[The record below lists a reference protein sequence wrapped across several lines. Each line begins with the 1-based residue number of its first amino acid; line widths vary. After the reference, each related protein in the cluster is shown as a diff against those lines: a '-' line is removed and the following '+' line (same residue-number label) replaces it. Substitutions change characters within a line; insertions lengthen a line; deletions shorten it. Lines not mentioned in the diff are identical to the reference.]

1 MRVTAATGPLPRP
14 SRREWVFDAALA
26 VAVGAVGVQYAWE
39 QSRAPV
45 PVIAAAIAAAVLA
58 VRRRY
63 PLAVLWVVAATLV
76 VAPAEQLRPEFYA
89 AVVAAYSAAA
99 YSPYRIPALGSLA
112 GVAVLA
118 AAAPDSSLP
127 TVPNEYVPFAILVPI
142 IIAANGR
149 RAWRQRAAAEAE
161 RVKVQERALL
171 ARELHDVVTHHVSMM
186 IIQAGAARISLAK
199 APEQA
204 AGALL
209 AVEASGREAMADLR
223 QVMGLL
229 APPASPRPGLTGRL
243 ETLVEG
249 VRSTGIQISYRT
261 AGVPRGLPEPVELA
275 AYRVVQEAL
284 TNTVKHAEGAAA
296 EVEVRFAAD
305 GVTVEVTD
313 TGGSA
318 GAAARTGGTPRTGAS
333 ARTSGWLGAAAR
345 SGGGR
350 GLKGLRARVEALGG
364 TFAAGPTAAG
374 GFTVTATFSP
384 KNVTAAFN

>member
-1 MRVTAATGPLPRP
+1 MRIIAATGPLPRP
-14 SRREWVFDAALA
+14 SRREWAFDAALA
-26 VAVGAVGVQYAWE
+26 VVVGAVGVQYAWE
-39 QSRAPV
+39 QSRAAGPV
-45 PVIAAAIAAAVLA
+45 AVAVVAGAVLA

-63 PLAVLWVVAATLV
+63 PLGVLWVVAATLV

-112 GVAVLA
+112 AVALLA

-142 IIAANGR
+142 ILAANGR
-149 RAWRQRAAAEAE
+149 RAWRLRAGEEAE

-186 IIQAGAARISLAK
+186 VIQAGAARVSLAK

-204 AGALL
+204 AEALL
-209 AVEASGREAMADLR
+209 AVEASGREAMTDLR

-229 APPASPRPGLTGRL
+229 AAPTAPRSGLSGRV

-249 VRSTGIQISYRT
+249 VRSTGIQVSYRT
-261 AGVPRGLPEPVELA
+261 IGVPRDLPEPVRLA

-284 TNTVKHAEGAAA
+284 TNTAKHAAGAAA
-296 EVEVRFAAD
+296 DVEVRFAAD

-313 TGGSA
+313 TGGRPGPAA
-318 GAAARTGGTPRTGAS
+318 GT
-333 ARTSGWLGAAAR
+333 
-345 SGGGR
+345 GGGR
-350 GLKGLRARVEALGG
+350 GLDGLRARVEALGG
-364 TFAAGPTAAG
+364 TLAAGPTGTG
-374 GFTVTATFSP
+374 GYRVTARLRLGPPP
-384 KNVTAAFN
+384 KG